1 MYVGGT
7 WGITILDSSVS
18 LNNPGPEQKSKSV
31 CWSTCSH
38 KPCVR
43 RSEGCRPQPGGGWE
57 WRFLEPP
64 NAREAA
70 RSHHT
75 NSKLPNLSVRLY
87 FCRFQFQTS
96 VHDVAL
102 KMVSRFTFAG
112 SVLHRSTI
120 GAARGPNYSVPETC
134 RSTSIQ
140 AANVRS
146 SP

>member
-1 MYVGGT
+1 MGDHNLGFIGVLEQPWAGTEIEVGMLEHLLAQALCSEVGRLQT
-7 WGITILDSSVS
+7 PARGRMGVEVS
-18 LNNPGPEQKSKSV
+18 GAPQRTGSGPLAPHEFEV
-31 CWSTCSH
+31 
-38 KPCVR
+38 
-43 RSEGCRPQPGGGWE
+43 
-57 WRFLEPP
+57 
-64 NAREAA
+64 
-70 RSHHT
+70 
-75 NSKLPNLSVRLY
+75 PNLSVRLY